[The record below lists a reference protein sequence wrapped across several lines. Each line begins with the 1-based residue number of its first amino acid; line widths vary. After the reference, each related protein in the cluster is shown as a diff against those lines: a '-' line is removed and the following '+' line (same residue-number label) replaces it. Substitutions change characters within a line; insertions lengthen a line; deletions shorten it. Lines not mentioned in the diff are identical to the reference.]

1 MKTIKTDLFSYI
13 DELSSGLI
21 KMSDWIFDNPEIG
34 LKEYKSSELLV
45 QELEKNGF
53 NVERGIGGF
62 ETAFK
67 GVYEN
72 GKGGASI
79 GLLCEYDAIENLGHA
94 CGHHMQGP
102 AVIGAAIALK
112 EKIKNKSFKI
122 VVYGTPA
129 EETIGGKLQML
140 KEGCFQDID
149 VALMMHGS
157 TTTTTDIKSLALSN
171 FTVKFYGTSSHAA
184 LAPEKG
190 RSALDGV
197 LLLFQGIEFM
207 REHIKE
213 DTRIHYTII
222 NAGGPPNVVP
232 KYAEAKF
239 SLRSYDRIYLNSV
252 IERFKKV
259 VEGASLMTETTY
271 EIIETKSLNNKIP
284 VLKLN
289 DLLMENAKLV
299 KAPNISLPREKTG
312 STDFGNVM
320 YVIPGSCIRIAF
332 VSEGTSSHSDEF
344 LNAGKTEEAHKAVI
358 YAAKI
363 LAGTAVDLIENQEN
377 LECVKE
383 EFVRN
388 KGKNWKKSIEKNKLY
403 CRNRG
408 VILPIFVYW
417 LKLKNYKV
425 GEW

>member
-1 MKTIKTDLFSYI
+1 MNNIKTNTFQYI
-13 DELSSGLI
+13 ENISIELN
-21 KMSDWIFDNPEIG
+21 KMSDFIFDNPEIG
-34 LKEYKSSELLV
+34 LQEFKSSEMLTKFLADHGFTV
-45 QELEKNGF
+45 EKN
-53 NVERGIGGF
+53 IGGF

-67 GVYEN
+67 ATFEVGTN
-72 GKGGASI
+72 GPSI

-102 AVIGAAIALK
+102 AIVGAAIALK
-112 EKIKNKSFKI
+112 DQIKNENFKI

-140 KEGCFQDID
+140 REGCFQDID

-171 FTVKFYGTSSHAA
+171 FTVKFHGTSAHAA
-184 LAPEKG
+184 LAPEQG
-190 RSALDGV
+190 RSALDGI

-213 DTRIHYTII
+213 DTRIHYTIT
-222 NAGGPPNVVP
+222 NAGGPANVVP

-239 SLRSYDRIYLNSV
+239 SLRSYNRVYLDSV

-259 VEGASLMTETTY
+259 VQGASLMTETTY
-271 EIIETKSLNNKIP
+271 EIEETKSLNNKIP

-299 KAPNISLPREKTG
+299 DAPKISAPREKTG
-312 STDFGNVM
+312 STDFGNLM
-320 YVIPGSCIRIAF
+320 YVIPGSCIRISF
-332 VSEGTSSHSDEF
+332 VPEGTSSHSDEF
-344 LNAGKTEEAHKAVI
+344 LNAGKTKEAHSAVT

-363 LAGTAVDLIENQEN
+363 LAGTAIDLITSPEN
-377 LECVKE
+377 LAEVKN
-383 EFVRN
+383 EFLRN
-388 KGKNWKKSIEKNKLY
+388 KNK
-403 CRNRG
+403 
-408 VILPIFVYW
+408 V
-417 LKLKNYKV
+417 
-425 GEW
+425 